1 MQTQW
6 LIPLDG
12 SDQALRALDFAV
24 QEALA
29 RTVKP
34 SLLLLHVE
42 APLSSDI
49 SRFIDSQTI
58 DDYHREAGE
67 KALQPAR
74 ERLATS
80 GLEHTFHIMV
90 GEIAPTIAGFGDSK
104 GCQMIVMGAHGT
116 GSALGLLLG
125 SVSSKVIHLSPLSV
139 LLVH

>member
-1 MQTQW
+1 MQTKW

-24 QEALA
+24 QEAQA

-34 SLLLLHVE
+34 NLVLLHVE

-58 DDYHREAGE
+58 NDYHREAGE
-67 KALQPAR
+67 KVIQPAR
-74 ERLATS
+74 EKLATS
-80 GLEHTFHIMV
+80 GLAHTSHILV
-90 GEIAPTIAGFGDSK
+90 GEVAPTIAGFGDSK
-104 GCQMIVMGAHGT
+104 GCQMIVMGAHGN

-125 SVSSKVIHLSPLSV
+125 SVSAKVIHLSRLNV